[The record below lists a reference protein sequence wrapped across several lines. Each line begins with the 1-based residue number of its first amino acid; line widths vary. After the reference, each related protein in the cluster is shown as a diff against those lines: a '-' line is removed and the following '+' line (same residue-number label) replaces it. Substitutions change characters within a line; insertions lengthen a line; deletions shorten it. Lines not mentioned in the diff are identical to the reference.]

1 MILVGS
7 SIGVVV
13 VDHDFVGGVRIIE
26 VWVCRLMA
34 TNSSVDSESI
44 GVSGRRMSLKA
55 ANDDALRIFICRPF
69 MLGGPIFGTT
79 SDGGGVIT
87 LGSIRLPPIN
97 MLPYKR
103 STRSAAAIN
112 YNTQIDTEK
121 KKKSTMPPVEGNKLY
136 KRYGRYNTHKH
147 RWTAQRPR
155 MGRNAMWQII
165 SPR

>member
-1 MILVGS
+1 M
-7 SIGVVV
+7 
-13 VDHDFVGGVRIIE
+13 
-26 VWVCRLMA
+26 
-34 TNSSVDSESI
+34 DSESI
-44 GVSGRRMSLKA
+44 DVSGRRMSLKA
-55 ANDDALRIFICRPF
+55 ANADALRIFICRQF

-87 LGSIRLPPIN
+87 LGLIRLPPIN

-121 KKKSTMPPVEGNKLY
+121 KKNSIMPPVEGNKLY

-147 RWTAQRPR
+147 RWTAQRPH

-165 SPR
+165 SPRQRDR

>member
-1 MILVGS
+1 
-7 SIGVVV
+7 
-13 VDHDFVGGVRIIE
+13 
-26 VWVCRLMA
+26 MA
-34 TNSSVDSESI
+34 TNSSMDSESI
-44 GVSGRRMSLKA
+44 DVSGRRMSLKA
-55 ANDDALRIFICRPF
+55 ANADALRIFICRQF

-79 SDGGGVIT
+79 RDGGAVIT
-87 LGSIRLPPIN
+87 LGATRLPPIN

-121 KKKSTMPPVEGNKLY
+121 KKNSIMPPVEGNKLY

-165 SPR
+165 SPRQRDR